1 MRNIII
7 AIIVVAIIGIGIFFI
22 LGYSKEP
29 SVSVVDKQP
38 TTTSATP
45 SAGVGEESKSS
56 TIITYNSSG
65 FSPSNVTIRTGGKI
79 TWVNDSSEEVQIGA
93 NPHPIH
99 TGNKEV
105 SGGGFVLKLGP
116 GEQATVTITKTG
128 SHGYHN
134 HLNSSQGG
142 TITVE

>member
-7 AIIVVAIIGIGIFFI
+7 AAVVIVIIGVGYLLIQ
-22 LGYSKEP
+22 GYSKEP

-45 SAGVGEESKSS
+45 SAGVGEESKS
-56 TIITYNSSG
+56 TTTITYNSSG
-65 FSPSNVTIRTGGKI
+65 FSPSDVTIKTGGTI
-79 TWVNDSSEEVQIGA
+79 TWVNDSDSEIQIGA

-105 SGGGFVLKLGP
+105 SGGGFVLTLAP
-116 GEQATVTITKTG
+116 GKQAAVTITKTG

-142 TITVE
+142 SITVE

>member
-7 AIIVVAIIGIGIFFI
+7 TAVVIVIIGVGYLLIR
-22 LGYSKEP
+22 GYSKEP
-29 SVSVVDKQP
+29 SVSVVEKQP
-38 TTTSATP
+38 TTSSATP
-45 SAGVGEESKSS
+45 SAGVGEQSKSS
-56 TIITYNSSG
+56 TTITYNSSG
-65 FSPSNVTIRTGGKI
+65 FSPSNVTIKAGGTI

-99 TGNKEV
+99 TGNKEL
-105 SGGGFVLKLGP
+105 SGGAFVLTLAA
-116 GEQATVTITKTG
+116 GEQAAVTITKTG

-134 HLNSSQGG
+134 HKNSSQGG

>member
-7 AIIVVAIIGIGIFFI
+7 GIIVIVVIGVGFLLFRNFSQES
-22 LGYSKEP
+22 G
-29 SVSVVDKQP
+29 VTVVKTP
-38 TTTSATP
+38 TATTSATP
-45 SAGVGEESKSS
+45 SASAGEESESG
-56 TIITYNSSG
+56 TTITYTSSG
-65 FSPSNVTIRTGGKI
+65 FSPSDVTIKSGGSI
-79 TWVNDSSEEVQIGA
+79 TWVNDGDSEIQIAA

-105 SGGGFVLKLGP
+105 SGGGFVLTLQP
-116 GEQATVTITKTG
+116 GEQATVTISKTG
-128 SHGYHN
+128 TQGYHD

>member
-7 AIIVVAIIGIGIFFI
+7 AAVVIVIVGVGYLLIR
-22 LGYSKEP
+22 GYSKEP
-29 SVSVVDKQP
+29 TVSVVDKQTATTS
-38 TTTSATP
+38 TTT

-56 TIITYNSSG
+56 TTITYNSSG